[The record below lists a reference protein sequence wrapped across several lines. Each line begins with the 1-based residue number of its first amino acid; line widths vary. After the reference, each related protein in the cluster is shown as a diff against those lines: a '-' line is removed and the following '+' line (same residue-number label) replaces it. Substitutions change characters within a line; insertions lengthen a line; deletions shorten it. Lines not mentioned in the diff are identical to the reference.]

1 MAEELQISDFD
12 YDLPPDLIA
21 QAPCV
26 PRDQARLLVVDR
38 ATGQLHHRHV
48 HDLPD
53 LLRPHD
59 LLVVNNTRVIPARLY
74 GHRANTGG
82 KWEGLFLRQRDDG
95 LWEMLSQT
103 KGTLQ
108 EGEELIVASSSV
120 PGSAWNGTARPALPR
135 AHPALLP
142 NAPVAGLRLMY
153 RARTPDG
160 HFLMEPSEPGSPEA
174 LLERHGHIPLPPYIR
189 GGHDDPTDKQT
200 YQTVFAQTAGAVAA
214 PTAGL
219 HFTDELLAQLGQ
231 RGIPRAEVTLHV
243 GIGTFQPIKVEK
255 LSEHPMHAEWCEV
268 PADTVVAI
276 DRCRRAHGRVVAVGT
291 TTVRTLESV
300 AASGPLRPWAGF
312 TNLFIRPPY
321 PFQTIDVLMT
331 NFHLPR
337 STLLVL
343 VSAFA
348 GKELMRQAYL
358 TAVRERYRF
367 YSYGDAMLIV

>member
-1 MAEELQISDFD
+1 VAEELQISAFD

-26 PRDQARLLVVDR
+26 PRDQARLLVVER
-38 ATGQLHHRHV
+38 ATGRLHHRRV
-48 HDLPD
+48 GDLPE

-59 LLVVNNTRVIPARLY
+59 LLVVNNTRVIPARLF
-74 GHRANTGG
+74 GHRARTGG
-82 KWEGLFLRQRDDG
+82 KWEGLFLRQQDDG

-103 KGTLQ
+103 KGKLQ
-108 EGEELIVASSSV
+108 EGEELVVSPSF
-120 PGSAWNGTARPALPR
+120 
-135 AHPALLP
+135 
-142 NAPVAGLRLMY
+142 RLTF
-153 RARTPDG
+153 RARTTEG
-160 HFLMEPSEPGSPEA
+160 HFLMEPGTSGSPET
-174 LLERHGHIPLPPYIR
+174 LLERYGHVPLPPYIR
-189 GGHDDPTDKQT
+189 GGHDTPTDKET

-219 HFTDELLAQLGQ
+219 HFTDELLAQLEQ
-231 RGIPRAEVTLHV
+231 RNITRAAVTLHV
-243 GIGTFQPIKVEK
+243 GIGTFQPIKAEK
-255 LSEHPMHAEWCEV
+255 LSEHHMHAEWCEV
-268 PADTVVAI
+268 PAETMTAI
-276 DRCRRAHGRVVAVGT
+276 ERCLQGKGRIVAVGT

-300 AASGPLRPWAGF
+300 AASGPLRPWSGF

-321 PFQTIDVLMT
+321 TFQAVDVLMT

-348 GKELMRQAYL
+348 GKELIRQAY
-358 TAVRERYRF
+358 AEAIQERYRF